1 MNPSVGVIA
10 VVPDAWTDICM
21 PRHQVVGRLPRY
33 YPTVWIEPA
42 DNWREYFLPSGRHFL
57 QGDRWSEP
65 VAGMDVLTPG
75 LRHPLFFRPA
85 ALFRATFRSRLAAA
99 RRRLLQR
106 GVKRVVL
113 YLWRDE
119 FADAIDLVP
128 HDFSCYHID
137 DEYTFSEVDLPNSPR
152 ELRLIERVDQLIV
165 HSPALWR
172 KKGGINPRTA
182 FIPNGVDYASFAD
195 PRPEP
200 ADLAKIP
207 HPRMGYAGVIK
218 KQLDLQLLIELA
230 QARPQY
236 SLVMVG
242 PVMNVSGKERLLEQL
257 RALPNVHF
265 LGEKRPDEL
274 GAYMQHFDVCLMCY
288 EVNEYTRYI
297 YPLKMHE
304 YLASG
309 RPAVSSPIDA
319 VVPHADFVT
328 LAEGTDQWLRA
339 IDTGMGGDA
348 QSTTQRAIRQAHAHE
363 HDWNVL
369 VEKVAQLFDAGL
381 AQVPAR

>member
-21 PRHQVVGRLPRY
+21 PRHQVVGRLPKY
-33 YPTVWIEPA
+33 FPTVWIEPA
-42 DNWREYFLPSGRHFL
+42 DNWREYFLPSGKQFM
-57 QGDRWSEP
+57 QGDRWTEP
-65 VAGMDVLTPG
+65 VPGMDVLTPG
-75 LRHPLFFRPA
+75 LRHPLFFRPT
-85 ALFRATFRSRLAAA
+85 ALFQATFRSRLAAA

-106 GVKRVVL
+106 GVKQVVL
-113 YLWRDE
+113 YIWRDE
-119 FADAIDLVP
+119 FADAIDLVG

-137 DEYTFSEVDLPNSPR
+137 DEYSFSEVDLPNSPR
-152 ELRLIERVDQLIV
+152 ELRLIQRVDQLIV

-172 KKGGINPRTA
+172 KKGGINPQTA
-182 FIPNGVDYASFAD
+182 FIPNGVDYASFAN
-195 PRPEP
+195 PRLEP
-200 ADLAKIP
+200 ADLAAIP

-218 KQLDLQLLIELA
+218 KQLDLDLLIRLA
-230 QARPQY
+230 TARPQY
-236 SLVMVG
+236 SLAMVG
-242 PVMNVSGKERLLEQL
+242 PVMNVSGKEQLLDRL

-265 LGEKRPDEL
+265 LGAKPPDQL

-309 RPAVSSPIDA
+309 RPAISSPIDA

-328 LAEGTDQWLRA
+328 LADSPERWLEA
-339 IDTGMGGDA
+339 VDASLAPQA
-348 QSTTQRAIRQAHAHE
+348 QSAERAAARRAHAHE
-363 HDWNVL
+363 HDWDVL
-369 VEKVAQLFDAGL
+369 VDRIAALFESGL
-381 AQVPAR
+381 ARR